1 MMYRKSISG
10 DCKAIYSLICD
21 MENKELLVRLETTHN
36 WTASAILKLR
46 ELVKN
51 EDKFTTEAIQ
61 ELRSEVLTNVQ
72 LNISEMEI
80 LSLELGA

>member
-1 MMYRKSISG
+1 
-10 DCKAIYSLICD
+10 